1 MEASLTIRCGITS
14 LTKRKQ
20 QFLDLEYERL
30 QHFLQTKEDLGLYSA
45 NKQQAQR
52 FYKVVKEGR
61 EYPLSIR
68 NDLLKIKRVGNR
80 VSEFWAKIPNKNTR
94 RLWVAIK
101 PHRPF
106 PSAFKVCES
115 KLYRRH
121 GKFYL
126 NVAVK
131 TEVKANLAFSK
142 ILAVD
147 LGERTIATTVLLSN
161 GIVSHP
167 YFYGRKVRGL
177 RRHYAWLR
185 KRLGEKKALATIRK
199 IKDTEKRKV
208 NAVLH
213 KISREIVD
221 EAERENATVVL
232 GDLTGIRQR
241 AQNKGRRMRRIVG
254 NMPFYRLT
262 QMITYKAT
270 LKGILVVTTSEAY
283 TSATCHVCGCE
294 GDRKKQGL
302 FLCRHCGE
310 YNADLNGVINIGLKF
325 ERNLGYMPLFGAV
338 REPAQTPTALRLEKP
353 PYLQGGSSPVCKS
366 LTSQITIFERA
377 GNTIDGF

>member
-1 MEASLTIRCGITS
+1 MEASLTIKCGIAS
-14 LTKRKQ
+14 LTKRKR

-52 FYKVVKEGR
+52 FYKVVR
-61 EYPLSIR
+61 PFQEYPLSIR

-80 VSEFWAKIPNKNTR
+80 VSEFWVKVPNKNTR
-94 RLWVAIK
+94 QLWVAIQ

-106 PSAFKVCES
+106 PEQFKVCES
-115 KLYRRH
+115 KLYRRK

-126 NVAVK
+126 NIAVK
-131 TEVKANLAFSK
+131 TEVEANLAFNK

-161 GIVSHP
+161 GIISHP
-167 YFYGRKVRGL
+167 HFYGRKVRGL

-208 NAVLH
+208 NTVLH
-213 KISREIVD
+213 KVSRDIVD
-221 EAERENATVVL
+221 EAERENAIIVL

-241 AQNKGRRMRRIVG
+241 AQNKGRRMRRIVA

-283 TSATCHVCGCE
+283 TIRNCHVCGAKE
-294 GDRKKQGL
+294 IERLKD
-302 FLCRHCGE
+302 FSF
-310 YNADLNGVINIGLKF
+310 AVIMASIML
-325 ERNLGYMPLFGAV
+325 
-338 REPAQTPTALRLEKP
+338 
-353 PYLQGGSSPVCKS
+353 
-366 LTSQITIFERA
+366 I
-377 GNTIDGF
+377 

>member
-1 MEASLTIRCGITS
+1 MEALLTIQCGIVA

-30 QHFLQTKEDLGLYSA
+30 QHFLQTKEDRGLYSA

-52 FYKVVKEGR
+52 FCKVVKPGR

-68 NDLLKIKRVGNR
+68 NDLLKIRRVGNS
-80 VSEFWAKIPNKNTR
+80 VSEFWVKIPNKNTR
-94 RLWVAIK
+94 QLWVAVK

-106 PSAFKVCES
+106 PETFKVCES

-126 NVAVK
+126 NIAVK
-131 TEVKANLAFSK
+131 TEVKENLFFRR

-147 LGERTIATTVLLSN
+147 LGERTIATTVLLCN
-161 GIVSHP
+161 GVVSHP
-167 YFYGRKVRGL
+167 RFYGRKVRGL

-185 KRLGEKKALATIRK
+185 KRLGEKKALDTIRK
-199 IKDTEKRKV
+199 IKDTERRKV

-213 KISREIVD
+213 KVSRDIVD
-221 EAERENATVVL
+221 EAERENAIVVL

-241 AQNKGRRMRRIVG
+241 AQRKGRRMRRIVG

-283 TSATCHVCGCE
+283 TSRNCHVCGCE
-294 GDRKKQGL
+294 GDRKTQGL
-302 FLCRHCGE
+302 FVCSHCGE
-310 YNADLNGVINIGLKF
+310 YSADLNGAINIGLKF

-338 REPAQTPTALRLEKP
+338 REPARTPTALRLEKP
-353 PYLQGGSSPVCKS
+353 PYL
-366 LTSQITIFERA
+366 
-377 GNTIDGF
+377 